1 MVTLRRMFLAVSTLS
16 DIFSPLQQ
24 QILDPLANR
33 KFLTPLPVPEELER
47 LSDGDPKLELN
58 SETLRN
64 FSDRKILNTLQLLT
78 VSSLLHM
85 RQGFQL
91 VQGRLCIVNGCS
103 VCILQEYRNLIFTKT
118 VLCIT
123 RFLIILYIVL

>member
-24 QILDPLANR
+24 QLLDPMANI
-33 KFLTPLPVPEELER
+33 KFMAPVPAPQDTIDDYANL
-47 LSDGDPKLELN
+47 KLE

-64 FSDRKILNTLQLLT
+64 FSSRKILNTMQLLT
-78 VSSLLHM
+78 VSGLLHM

-91 VQGRLCIVNGCS
+91 VQGQWS
-103 VCILQEYRNLIFTKT
+103 FILLQM
-118 VLCIT
+118 V
-123 RFLIILYIVL
+123 ILHQQK

>member
-24 QILDPLANR
+24 QLLDPMANI
-33 KFLTPLPVPEELER
+33 KFMAPVP
-47 LSDGDPKLELN
+47 DPQDTIDDYANLKLK

-64 FSDRKILNTLQLLT
+64 FNSRKILNTMQLLI
-78 VSSLLHM
+78 VSGLLHM

-91 VQGRLCIVNGCS
+91 VQGQWS
-103 VCILQEYRNLIFTKT
+103 FILLQM
-118 VLCIT
+118 V
-123 RFLIILYIVL
+123 ILHQHR

>member
-24 QILDPLANR
+24 QLLDPMANV
-33 KFLTPLPVPEELER
+33 KFMVPVPAPQDTIDDYANL
-47 LSDGDPKLELN
+47 KLK

-64 FSDRKILNTLQLLT
+64 FNSRKILNTMQLLI
-78 VSSLLHM
+78 VSGLLHM

-91 VQGRLCIVNGCS
+91 VQGQWS
-103 VCILQEYRNLIFTKT
+103 SILLQM
-118 VLCIT
+118 V
-123 RFLIILYIVL
+123 ILHQQR